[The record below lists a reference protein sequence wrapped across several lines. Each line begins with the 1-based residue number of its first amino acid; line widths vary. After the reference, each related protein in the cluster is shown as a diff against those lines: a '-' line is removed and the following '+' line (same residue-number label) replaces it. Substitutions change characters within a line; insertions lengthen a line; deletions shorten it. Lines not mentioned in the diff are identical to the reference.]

1 MTREEAIA
9 RFKGIKDSMSISVA
23 QSKFYKSK
31 AELNELCDMAI
42 SALTE
47 AENGCDGCLYEVSDG
62 SLFPCNICR
71 LNYGCM
77 YEKDDSNN
85 ITESPNDA
93 IETDDEAIEQN
104 ALMSHEEAWAE
115 IESDLIR
122 RADALEKM
130 AQAECGLH
138 YADCEADNCSCSYI
152 GRILDLPS
160 VPAVSLEKAE
170 EITKRIYIETLE
182 KVSKECKECK
192 ERLRS
197 VSAER
202 VGEWIHTTLCG
213 DCVHY
218 NDEQTSAVCHDCARS
233 YKDRY
238 ESCGA
243 KRCEDER
250 RYGMS
255 RKEPTPNN
263 ITESSNDADENDD
276 EVIGKKIIV
285 HNKDWI
291 IGCIKHDGFIKTDR
305 FDKAN
310 QIILDA
316 LEPSGDLISR
326 ADAINALSKD
336 IMGGLN
342 YNRILKELPSAVAD
356 GEDLIIKGAKGI
368 KDGLY
373 NIKDGE
379 LFKYK
384 SKGGTVRTYPIV
396 PSDDRPSGKWIHEE
410 TGWYG
415 GDGYKCSACGYGYSA
430 KAYHEPYEFTYCP
443 NCGAK
448 MGERENVGTD
458 CTDFIHWISKVVA
471 DEELWELNAVGYGE
485 IICRKLVKVGAL
497 ATTEKPPYYYVPSVS
512 AERSGEW
519 IYNNKIGTFK
529 IFTCSLCG
537 VNMETDQWNYC
548 PNCGARME
556 SAK

>member
-62 SLFPCNICR
+62 SLFHCNICR

-115 IESDLIR
+115 IES
-122 RADALEKM
+122 
-130 AQAECGLH
+130 
-138 YADCEADNCSCSYI
+138 
-152 GRILDLPS
+152 
-160 VPAVSLEKAE
+160 
-170 EITKRIYIETLE
+170 
-182 KVSKECKECK
+182 
-192 ERLRS
+192 
-197 VSAER
+197 
-202 VGEWIHTTLCG
+202 
-213 DCVHY
+213 
-218 NDEQTSAVCHDCARS
+218 
-233 YKDRY
+233 
-238 ESCGA
+238 
-243 KRCEDER
+243 
-250 RYGMS
+250 
-255 RKEPTPNN
+255 
-263 ITESSNDADENDD
+263 
-276 EVIGKKIIV
+276 
-285 HNKDWI
+285 
-291 IGCIKHDGFIKTDR
+291 
-305 FDKAN
+305 
-310 QIILDA
+310 
-316 LEPSGDLISR
+316 DLISR

-512 AERSGEW
+512 AERVGEW
-519 IYNNKIGTFK
+519 IPLIH
-529 IFTCSLCG
+529 
-537 VNMETDQWNYC
+537 ETEMTTNFPWERDGQWVIVTDGKTISVERIKKDAYDHFFPGGRWFELEHTTAWMPLPQPYGAKMKGGNDGSNY
-548 PNCGARME
+548 
-556 SAK
+556 